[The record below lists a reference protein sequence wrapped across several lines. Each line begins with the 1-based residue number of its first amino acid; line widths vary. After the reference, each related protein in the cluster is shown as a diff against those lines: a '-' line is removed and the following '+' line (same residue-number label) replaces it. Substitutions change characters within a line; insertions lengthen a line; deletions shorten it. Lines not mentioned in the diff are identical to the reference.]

1 MARKTP
7 ASADDGGEPSP
18 ARELDCR
25 GLYCPLPVLRTE
37 RALAGLAPGDVLRV
51 VATDPVAELDMAV
64 FSQRSGHELLRRE
77 RRGEELVFHFRRS
90 AALAGARLSRP
101 S

>member
-1 MARKTP
+1 MERAAPTE
-7 ASADDGGEPSP
+7 DGSSPNP

-37 RALAGLAPGDVLRV
+37 RALAGLAAGEVLKV

-64 FSQRSGHELLRRE
+64 FSQRSGHELLRLE
-77 RRGEELVFHFRRS
+77 RRGEELVFYLCRAES
-90 AALAGARLSRP
+90 AATPG
-101 S
+101 